1 MRSMALSA
9 AVATPVV
16 DPRSR
21 FFRVLEPPKV
31 SSSIRSLTALLPP
44 IALFA
49 RGQEARNYRGA
60 LSRSTPS
67 SGFRG
72 GMSDAGRMPLDMFGV
87 KEQSTCARF
96 SWCGLRS
103 PRCACS
109 QGLPQRS
116 ARFVRENLLYAN
128 PPSRRRPD
136 HLREQWTIEFGI
148 LRMPARWVNL
158 TKHGR
163 CLFGDTL
170 SFGHHVSQ

>member
-21 FFRVLEPPKV
+21 FIRVLEPPKV

-60 LSRSTPS
+60 LSRSTQS

-116 ARFVRENLLYAN
+116 ARLCEKTSCTRIRRLDADPTTRVSSG
-128 PPSRRRPD
+128 PSSLAFSGCPLD
-136 HLREQWTIEFGI
+136 GSI
-148 LRMPARWVNL
+148 
-158 TKHGR
+158 
-163 CLFGDTL
+163 
-170 SFGHHVSQ
+170 